1 MSNLSLKKIC
11 LTFFAILALIPSAEA
26 RKKRNALMNEIS
38 NKFTEAT
45 IAAPK
50 DDEVCFSPDERCDLK
65 LLKFIE
71 SAQKSIDI
79 AIYDLN
85 LDQIGHALLL
95 KSKTIPV
102 RIVFDMRQS
111 KEKNS
116 IVPMLIKA
124 GLNLKIGHQ
133 RGIMHNKFAI
143 IDGQRVETGSF
154 NYTNHAYQANNENQV
169 YLSTPAIVNRY
180 KARFNT
186 IWEEAKNP

>member
-143 IDGQRVETGSF
+143 VDGQRVETGSF